1 MIAFKK
7 YIDENIKYANIIHI
21 NFNLP
26 EFDLKRKYMME
37 ITILIVSSSPMYYLK
52 MEYLTQ
58 LSLARMN
65 PDIHVIMPF
74 SLEKSLMKNA

>member
-1 MIAFKK
+1 MLRKR
-7 YIDENIKYANIIHI
+7 HG
-21 NFNLP
+21 P

-37 ITILIVSSSPMYYLK
+37 ITILIVSSSPMYYSK
-52 MEYLTQ
+52 MEYLTR

-65 PDIHVIMPF
+65 LDIHVIMPF